1 MTTLSNRLTRRRHKK
16 ITPAPSSTCRSLQ
29 NHTRP
34 KKDDKP
40 IEPPYIPPTHKNNAR
55 PLPQPAVPCKIT
67 TAQKRMTN
75 RSNRHTRRRHTK
87 ITPAPSSTCR
97 SLQNHNRPK
106 KEICYTEPRRT
117 CFCIPYFVSISHTF
131 FNLLRF
137 SPLPRPCLLFL
148 PFLILSRPLPLLCFS
163 FPVIFHIPH
172 FSFIRPLFRFFP
184 PNFPLSHFLCF
195 TFGCPVTAFP
205 FLLCPAGGFSRAPFS
220 RFAAFRP
227 VYFPFFSPVSSF
239 DRPRPPLIPPIG
251 NLTY

>member
-1 MTTLSNRLTRRRHKK
+1 
-16 ITPAPSSTCRSLQ
+16 
-29 NHTRP
+29 
-34 KKDDKP
+34 
-40 IEPPYIPPTHKNNAR
+40 
-55 PLPQPAVPCKIT
+55 
-67 TAQKRMTN
+67 MTN

-184 PNFPLSHFLCF
+184 PNFPLSHYLCF

>member
-1 MTTLSNRLTRRRHKK
+1 
-16 ITPAPSSTCRSLQ
+16 
-29 NHTRP
+29 
-34 KKDDKP
+34 
-40 IEPPYIPPTHKNNAR
+40 
-55 PLPQPAVPCKIT
+55 
-67 TAQKRMTN
+67 MTN
-75 RSNRHTRRRHTK
+75 RSNRRTRRRHTK

-172 FSFIRPLFRFFP
+172 FSFIRPLFRFFSAP
-184 PNFPLSHFLCF
+184 PAVFPAHRFPGLPLSAPYISHF
-195 TFGCPVTAFP
+195 
-205 FLLCPAGGFSRAPFS
+205 
-220 RFAAFRP
+220 FRP
-227 VYFPFFSPVSSF
+227 SPRLTGHVRLSF
-239 DRPRPPLIPPIG
+239 RRSG
-251 NLTY
+251 T

>member
-1 MTTLSNRLTRRRHKK
+1 MPEQGATVPTHKNNARPLPQPAAPCKITTAQKRMTNRSNRPHM
-16 ITPAPSSTCRSLQ
+16 
-29 NHTRP
+29 
-34 KKDDKP
+34 
-40 IEPPYIPPTHKNNAR
+40 PPTHKNNAR

-172 FSFIRPLFRFFP
+172 FSFIRPLFRFFS

-195 TFGCPVTAFP
+195 AFGCPVTAFP

>member
-1 MTTLSNRLTRRRHKK
+1 
-16 ITPAPSSTCRSLQ
+16 
-29 NHTRP
+29 
-34 KKDDKP
+34 
-40 IEPPYIPPTHKNNAR
+40 
-55 PLPQPAVPCKIT
+55 
-67 TAQKRMTN
+67 MTN

-184 PNFPLSHFLCF
+184 PNFPSVTFFVSLS
-195 TFGCPVTAFP
+195 VA
-205 FLLCPAGGFSRAPFS
+205 LLPL
-220 RFAAFRP
+220 FR
-227 VYFPFFSPVSSF
+227 FFSARRRFFPRTVFPVCRF
-239 DRPRPPLIPPIG
+239 PPRIFPIFFAR
-251 NLTY
+251 LLV

>member
-1 MTTLSNRLTRRRHKK
+1 MTNRSNRRTRRRHTK
-16 ITPAPSSTCRSLQ
+16 ITP
-29 NHTRP
+29 
-34 KKDDKP
+34 D
-40 IEPPYIPPTHKNNAR
+40 
-55 PLPQPAVPCKIT
+55 PLPQTAIPCKIT
-67 TAQKRMTN
+67 TAQKRMIN
-75 RSNRHTRRRHTK
+75 RSNRRTRRRHTK
-87 ITPAPSSTCR
+87 ITPVSTSSACR

-195 TFGCPVTAFP
+195 TFGCPVSAFP
-205 FLLCPAGGFSRAPFS
+205 FLLRPSGSFSRRFPMQQKGRLTRRPLKTVAEQPTPYADWRQTATSFPDCKIPLPRGGKGGRSRHKHRSAPS
-220 RFAAFRP
+220 R
-227 VYFPFFSPVSSF
+227 
-239 DRPRPPLIPPIG
+239 LW
-251 NLTY
+251 LLLH

>member
-1 MTTLSNRLTRRRHKK
+1 MPEQGATVT
-16 ITPAPSSTCRSLQ
+16 
-29 NHTRP
+29 
-34 KKDDKP
+34 
-40 IEPPYIPPTHKNNAR
+40 THKNNAR
-55 PLPQPAVPCKIT
+55 PLPQTAIPCKIT

-75 RSNRHTRRRHTK
+75 RSNRPYIPPTHKNNAR
-87 ITPAPSSTCR
+87 PPSSTCR
-97 SLQNHNRPK
+97 PLQNHNRPK

-117 CFCIPYFVSISHTF
+117 SFCIPYFVSISHTF